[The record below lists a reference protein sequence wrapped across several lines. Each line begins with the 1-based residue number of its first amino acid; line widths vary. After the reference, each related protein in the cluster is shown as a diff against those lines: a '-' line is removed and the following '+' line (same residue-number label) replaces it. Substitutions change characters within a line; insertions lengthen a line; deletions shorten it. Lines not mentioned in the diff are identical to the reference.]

1 VERNEPAQLAGS
13 FSRLSFPWT
22 ILHSLLQEHLQTT
35 QLLQPDT
42 PILLAVSG
50 GQDSLCLSQL
60 LIDLQPRWQWRLAI
74 GHCDHGWPQDAGIA
88 DRVRQIAAHWG
99 LPFYCWQVQN
109 LPETESAA
117 RTWRYQALTQMAR
130 TKNYTHIVTGHTQS
144 DVAETLLY
152 NLLRG
157 SGSDGLSSLRPRRP
171 LAERWLVRPLLQ
183 IDRRSTGEFCAQ
195 RQLPVWL
202 DPYNDSPRY
211 ARNRM
216 RRAIGNFETDFHPQ
230 VTAHLAQTAEI
241 LRAEADY
248 LQELANGHY
257 QQALVEPLV
266 LDRRPLQTLP
276 LALQRRVMRLF
287 LQEHGLSP
295 TFVAIQQAVTLL
307 AAPRR
312 SQTSSL
318 RGGYL
323 WVDENFIKIQR
334 P

>member
-1 VERNEPAQLAGS
+1 
-13 FSRLSFPWT
+13 
-22 ILHSLLQEHLQTT
+22 
-35 QLLQPDT
+35 
-42 PILLAVSG
+42 
-50 GQDSLCLSQL
+50 
-60 LIDLQPRWQWRLAI
+60 
-74 GHCDHGWPQDAGIA
+74 
-88 DRVRQIAAHWG
+88 
-99 LPFYCWQVQN
+99 
-109 LPETESAA
+109 LPETEAAA
-117 RTWRYQALTQMAR
+117 RAWRYQALIQMAQ

-157 SGSDGLSSLRPRRP
+157 SGSNGLSSLRPLRS
-171 LAERWLVRPLLQ
+171 LEVSAASSNCWLVRPLLQ

-211 ARNRM
+211 ARNRI
-216 RRAIGNFETDFHPQ
+216 RRTIGDFETDFHPQ

-266 LDRRPLQTLP
+266 IDRRPLQTLP
-276 LALQRRVMRLF
+276 LALQRRVLRLF
-287 LQEHGLSP
+287 LQKHGLSP
-295 TFVAIQQAVTLL
+295 TFLAIQQAVYLI
-307 AAPRR
+307 AAPQR

>member
-22 ILHSLLQEHLQTT
+22 SLHSLLQEQLQTT
-35 QLLQPDT
+35 QLLPPDT

-50 GQDSLCLSQL
+50 GQDSLCLGQL
-60 LIDLQPRWQWRLAI
+60 LIDLQPRWKWRLAI
-74 GHCDHGWPQDAGIA
+74 GHCDHGWPADAGIA
-88 DRVRQIAAHWG
+88 DRVRQVATHWG
-99 LPFYCWQVQN
+99 LPFYCWQAQA
-109 LPETESAA
+109 LPETEAAA

-130 TKNYTHIVTGHTQS
+130 TKNYSHIVTGHTQS
-144 DVAETLLY
+144 DMAETLLY

-157 SGSDGLSSLRPRRP
+157 AGSDGLSSLRPRRP

-241 LRAEADY
+241 LCAEADY

-276 LALQRRVMRLF
+276 LALQRRVLRLF
-287 LQEHGLSP
+287 LQEHGLFP
-295 TFVAIQQAVTLL
+295 TFVAIQQAVALIS
-307 AAPRR
+307 APRR